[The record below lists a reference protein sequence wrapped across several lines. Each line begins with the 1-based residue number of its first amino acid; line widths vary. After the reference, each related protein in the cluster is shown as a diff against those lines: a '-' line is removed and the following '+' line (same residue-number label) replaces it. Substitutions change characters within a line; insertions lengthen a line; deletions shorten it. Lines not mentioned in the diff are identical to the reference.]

1 MQYCFLGFLNF
12 NTLSCV
18 IPEAFKKKLVE
29 YKNLKQPSSAELQK
43 QQFSSA

>member
-18 IPEAFKKKLVE
+18 IPEAFKKKKISGV
-29 YKNLKQPSSAELQK
+29 QK
-43 QQFSSA
+43 PQTTVIS

>member
-18 IPEAFKKKLVE
+18 IPEALKKKISGV
-29 YKNLKQPSSAELQK
+29 QK
-43 QQFSSA
+43 PQTTVIS